1 MTLDI
6 KDFFLQT
13 IMKRAEYM
21 RIHSKYFL
29 SDIQEKYNIN
39 NLVAKDGYVYCKIKK
54 ACMD

>member
-13 IMKRAEYM
+13 IMERAEYM

-29 SDIQEKYNIN
+29 SDIREKYNIDD
-39 NLVAKDGYVYCKIKK
+39 LIADDGYVYCKI
-54 ACMD
+54 

>member
-29 SDIQEKYNIN
+29 SDIREKYHIN
-39 NLVAKDGYVYCKIKK
+39 DLVDADGYIYCKIKK
-54 ACMD
+54 VCMA